1 MIFTARSFVAALT
14 VVSLPLT
21 SANVYRRHDDG
32 PNSQESSKSHS
43 PSFDG
48 GNNPHTTGT
57 GTSTLTNSGMTGTS
71 LPNAD
76 SVPTP
81 APALSSPNCCFNCCL
96 NCYFNCHRHTIEP
109 EIRCVAGPCT
119 SDASC
124 ESDLICG
131 RLPSQAPTSS
141 GVCIVADGKVVG
153 LGDGCGG
160 FTRSAPQCGAGLS
173 CKLGPVADA
182 GGQCEP
188 ASPDALPD
196 IPQQHPSVL
205 STSSSEVSN
214 TATSPASSETTA
226 GYDHDT
232 SPSPPAQEVQLP
244 VSSTATAGINYGA
257 STASSTTAYPM
268 PASAPAGITDYGAV
282 ISAAFDSRPVAPSA
296 TMAAFL
302 VVLMA
307 MFI

>member
-57 GTSTLTNSGMTGTS
+57 ASSPTAASTAASTATSTATDI
-71 LPNAD
+71 P
-76 SVPTP
+76 
-81 APALSSPNCCFNCCL
+81 SSQK
-96 NCYFNCHRHTIEP
+96 YG
-109 EIRCVAGPCT
+109 VAGPCT

-244 VSSTATAGINYGA
+244 VSSTATAGINYG
-257 STASSTTAYPM
+257 
-268 PASAPAGITDYGAV
+268 V
-282 ISAAFDSRPVAPSA
+282 
-296 TMAAFL
+296 
-302 VVLMA
+302 
-307 MFI
+307 

>member
-81 APALSSPNCCFNCCL
+81 APASSPTAASTAASTATSTATDIPSSQK
-96 NCYFNCHRHTIEP
+96 YG
-109 EIRCVAGPCT
+109 VAGPCT

-244 VSSTATAGINYGA
+244 VSSTATAGINYGV

>member
-1 MIFTARSFVAALT
+1 
-14 VVSLPLT
+14 
-21 SANVYRRHDDG
+21 
-32 PNSQESSKSHS
+32 
-43 PSFDG
+43 
-48 GNNPHTTGT
+48 
-57 GTSTLTNSGMTGTS
+57 MTGTS

-81 APALSSPNCCFNCCL
+81 APASSPTAASTAASTATSTATDIPSSQK
-96 NCYFNCHRHTIEP
+96 YG
-109 EIRCVAGPCT
+109 VAGPCT

-141 GVCIVADGKVVG
+141 GVCIVADGKV
-153 LGDGCGG
+153 
-160 FTRSAPQCGAGLS
+160 
-173 CKLGPVADA
+173 
-182 GGQCEP
+182 CEP